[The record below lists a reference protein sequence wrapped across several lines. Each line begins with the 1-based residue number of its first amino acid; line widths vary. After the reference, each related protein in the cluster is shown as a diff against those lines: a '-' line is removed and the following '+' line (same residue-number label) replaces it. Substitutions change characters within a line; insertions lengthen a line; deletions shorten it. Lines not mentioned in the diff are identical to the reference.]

1 MTTNSAI
8 EFLVWLLMVASVIAV
23 VANRL
28 RIPYT
33 IALVMGGLVL
43 GSIHRL
49 PAIQSLTE
57 GRRPNWLTPEVILIL
72 FLPPLLFEGAIKVR
86 ARHLRENLLP
96 ILLLASLGVLVATLI
111 TGLAVHWAFGL
122 PLMVALLFGSIIA
135 STDPISVLSVFEETG
150 VGKRLSMIVEGESL
164 FNDGAAVVLF
174 AILLAGVSGGRLS
187 VAAGMAQFV
196 IVVLGAVALGSFLGY
211 VFSKITQKIDEPRV
225 EITLTTILAY
235 GSYLTAQSLHLSGVT
250 ATVAAGIVLGNFGA
264 NTGMSPRTRMFMWS
278 FWAYA
283 AFVINSL
290 LFLLIGTEVRIAD
303 LVRDWHAAALAIGTV
318 LLGRSLS
325 VYGLTSVSNLFSE
338 RIPLR
343 WQHILVWGGLRGALS
358 LALVLSLDPAFP
370 YRADLLT
377 WTFGVVAFSLI
388 VQGLTIKPLLRVL
401 GLTATAENE
410 FDRAKVRQMAL
421 SSVRTELDELLKSQ
435 VISVPLHA
443 RLWGKLDT
451 SIKQTNAE
459 IAAIY
464 TEDTTRAQ
472 MEMRAAR
479 ARLLAAEEGAI
490 QCAFYDGLISQQT
503 AAKMLDE
510 RFRTHSRVMI
520 GL

>member
-1 MTTNSAI
+1 
-8 EFLVWLLMVASVIAV
+8 
-23 VANRL
+23 
-28 RIPYT
+28 
-33 IALVMGGLVL
+33 
-43 GSIHRL
+43 
-49 PAIQSLTE
+49 
-57 GRRPNWLTPEVILIL
+57 
-72 FLPPLLFEGAIKVR
+72 
-86 ARHLRENLLP
+86 
-96 ILLLASLGVLVATLI
+96 
-111 TGLAVHWAFGL
+111 
-122 PLMVALLFGSIIA
+122 
-135 STDPISVLSVFEETG
+135 
-150 VGKRLSMIVEGESL
+150 
-164 FNDGAAVVLF
+164 
-174 AILLAGVSGGRLS
+174 
-187 VAAGMAQFV
+187 
-196 IVVLGAVALGSFLGY
+196 
-211 VFSKITQKIDEPRV
+211 
-225 EITLTTILAY
+225 
-235 GSYLTAQSLHLSGVT
+235 
-250 ATVAAGIVLGNFGA
+250 
-264 NTGMSPRTRMFMWS
+264 MWS

-303 LVRDWHAAALAIGTV
+303 LVRDRHAAALAIGTV

-401 GLTATAENE
+401 GLPPPRKTNSTGPRFARWPYLRSAPNSTNC
-410 FDRAKVRQMAL
+410 
-421 SSVRTELDELLKSQ
+421 SKSQ

-490 QCAFYDGLISQQT
+490 QRAFYDGLISQKQLPKRSMSGFEPT
-503 AAKMLDE
+503 QRL
-510 RFRTHSRVMI
+510 
-520 GL
+520 